1 MDQKPMPACDVR
13 LLREIVACHDKSGG
27 AIILQKMMMPRM
39 RALESKG
46 LIEIHLLGNGK
57 TCARIT
63 EAGRK
68 AAA

>member
-1 MDQKPMPACDVR
+1 MSKT
-13 LLREIVACHDKSGG
+13 LLRQIIEAHDKSG
-27 AIILQKMMMPRM
+27 AAVFQAPLLKRM
-39 RALESKG
+39 QALERKG
-46 LIEIHLLGNGK
+46 LVEIHLLGNGK